1 MSTSR
6 FSLTDATLRQIA
18 TDAVAHARALGASA
32 AEAEVNDGFG
42 QSVTVRSREVE
53 TIEYTRDKSLG
64 VSVYLGQR
72 RGHASTSDFSPRAIR
87 DTVEA
92 ALAIARHT
100 AEDPCAGLPD
110 PDRHPADVPE
120 LDLHHPWEVPVEE
133 AIELARRCESAALDH
148 DPRIG
153 NSEGANLYTQQW
165 HFALANSNGFCGGYA
180 TSRYSLSCSVIA
192 GGGDDMQRDDWYTV
206 ARHRD
211 ALESPEAVGRRAAE
225 RAVARLA
232 ARKLD
237 TVQAPVLFEATLAGG
252 LVSHFI
258 GAVSGGA
265 LYRRSS
271 FLLDSLG
278 TTVFSPVVHVE
289 EQPHLPR
296 GLSSAPFDDEGV
308 ATVPRTVVRDGVVE
322 GYFLGTYSGRKL
334 GMPSTG
340 NAGGSHNIVV
350 RSGSRDFAALL
361 REMGR
366 GLVVT
371 ELLGQGVNSVTGDY
385 SRGAAGFWVENG
397 EMAWPVHEVTIAGN
411 LRDMF
416 RGIAAVG
423 ADAIERGGRRT
434 GSILIDRMTIAGN

>member
-1 MSTSR
+1 
-6 FSLTDATLRQIA
+6 
-18 TDAVAHARALGASA
+18 
-32 AEAEVNDGFG
+32 
-42 QSVTVRSREVE
+42 
-53 TIEYTRDKSLG
+53 
-64 VSVYLGQR
+64 
-72 RGHASTSDFSPRAIR
+72 
-87 DTVEA
+87 
-92 ALAIARHT
+92 
-100 AEDPCAGLPD
+100 
-110 PDRHPADVPE
+110 
-120 LDLHHPWEVPVEE
+120 
-133 AIELARRCESAALDH
+133 
-148 DPRIG
+148 
-153 NSEGANLYTQQW
+153 
-165 HFALANSNGFCGGYA
+165 
-180 TSRYSLSCSVIA
+180 
-192 GGGDDMQRDDWYTV
+192 
-206 ARHRD
+206 
-211 ALESPEAVGRRAAE
+211 VGRRAAE

>member
-6 FSLTDATLRQIA
+6 FSLSDDSLRQLA
-18 TDAVAHARALGASA
+18 TDAVAHARSLGASA
-32 AEAEVNDGFG
+32 AEAEANDGFG
-42 QSVTVRSREVE
+42 QSVTVRSRAVE

-110 PDRHPADVPE
+110 PDRHPVDPPG
-120 LDLHHPWEVPVEE
+120 LDLHHPWDVPVDQG
-133 AIELARRCESAALDH
+133 IDLARRCESAALDH
-148 DPRIG
+148 DRRIG

-192 GGGDDMQRDDWYTV
+192 GGGDDMQREDWYTV
-206 ARHRD
+206 ARRRD
-211 ALESPEAVGRRAAE
+211 ELESPEAVGRRAAE

-252 LVSHFI
+252 LISHFI

-278 TTVFSPVVHVE
+278 TDVFSPLVHVE
-289 EQPHLPR
+289 EQPHLLR

-308 ATVPRTVVRDGVVE
+308 ATAPRTVVRDGVVE
-322 GYFLGTYSGRKL
+322 GYFLGSYSGRKL

-350 RSGSRDFAALL
+350 RSGTQDFADLL
-361 REMGR
+361 REMRR

-371 ELLGQGVNSVTGDY
+371 ELLGQGVNTVTGDY
-385 SRGAAGFWVENG
+385 SRGAAGFWVEGG
-397 EMAWPVHEVTIAGN
+397 EIAWPVHEVTIAGN

-416 RGIAAVG
+416 RGIVAVG
-423 ADAIERGGRRT
+423 ADAIERGGKRT
-434 GSILIDRMTIAGN
+434 GSILVDRMTIAGN